1 MDLRLLREWIRNPL
15 LLEGVSGQDL
25 EALLLEF
32 PAFEAG
38 HILSLQ
44 RMKINH
50 SSRFSKAMASYSA
63 MADQGQWLYRA
74 LERQALG
81 PQEIENTPTE
91 QVPVIQVHQESGVD
105 TRLGWFTLWG
115 QVDWK
120 AMESDELDS
129 LYAEYTQTDYLEA
142 SSELPAQM
150 DSLGISATKDSPE
163 LPALPIQG
171 GSKAQSYGGNEMD
184 RVREMAARSL
194 DLEDLPISESLAEL
208 YLEQGQKAMA
218 ARIYRRLMLR
228 FPAKSTYFISRIDLL
243 ETASED

>member
-25 EALLLEF
+25 ENLIGEF

-38 HILSLQ
+38 HLLSLQ

-63 MADQGQWLYRA
+63 MTDQGQWLYRA
-74 LERQALG
+74 LERQAME
-81 PQEIENTPTE
+81 PQEIENVLQE
-91 QVPVIQVHQESGVD
+91 QEPLNQIHQESGLD
-105 TRLGWFTLWG
+105 TRLGWFTLLG

-120 AMESDELDS
+120 AMENDELDS

-142 SSELPAQM
+142 SAELPARLE
-150 DSLGISATKDSPE
+150 SLSLSPRNESLE
-163 LPALPIQG
+163 LPDPPTNG
-171 GSKAQSYGGNEMD
+171 GGKVPSYGGGEMD

-228 FPAKSTYFISRIDLL
+228 FPAKSTYFVTRIDSL
-243 ETASED
+243 ESGPEE